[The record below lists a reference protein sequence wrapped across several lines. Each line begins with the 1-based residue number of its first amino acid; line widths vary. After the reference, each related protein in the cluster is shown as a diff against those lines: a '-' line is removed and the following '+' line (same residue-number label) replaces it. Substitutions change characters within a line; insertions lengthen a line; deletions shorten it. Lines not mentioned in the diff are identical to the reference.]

1 MSKMKFWHFNTHSP
15 NNGDYMI
22 RNKRA
27 HIGLGNDDED
37 YQNRKKNKFSN
48 FYQYQRCEDNIKKGD
63 IIVLYQN
70 GTGYLCFGIF
80 TGDIY
85 KNKLDDK
92 LPNWS
97 DTEIS
102 FGFVVN
108 KWFSFKETTKERYPL
123 RGTLLEIK
131 KFEKIINYITKNN
144 LLIELFRNL

>member
-27 HIGLGNDDED
+27 HIGLGNDEED
-37 YQNRKKNKFSN
+37 YQNRKKNKYSTV
-48 FYQYQRCEDNIKKGD
+48 YQYKRCEDNIKKGD

-80 TGDIY
+80 TGDI
-85 KNKLDDK
+85 
-92 LPNWS
+92 
-97 DTEIS
+97 
-102 FGFVVN
+102 GFVVN
-108 KWFSFKETTKERYPL
+108 KWFSFQETTKEKYPL